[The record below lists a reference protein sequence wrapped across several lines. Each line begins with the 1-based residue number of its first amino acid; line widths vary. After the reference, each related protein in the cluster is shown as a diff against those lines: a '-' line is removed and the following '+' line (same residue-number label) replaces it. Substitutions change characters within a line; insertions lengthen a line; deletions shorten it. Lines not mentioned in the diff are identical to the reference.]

1 MNASYVDTSS
11 PSNSTM
17 SPFFT
22 AVILTVVGIPLS
34 IYYKDFGYFKMSKE
48 VIAYKNANSLE
59 TRKSKAT
66 EILSRGNIPVIA
78 LAADTCCLETRLMK
92 YEVPG
97 DANFAQ
103 LIYSIRRGI

>member
-1 MNASYVDTSS
+1 
-11 PSNSTM
+11 
-17 SPFFT
+17 
-22 AVILTVVGIPLS
+22 
-34 IYYKDFGYFKMSKE
+34 MSKE
-48 VIAYKNANSLE
+48 IIAYKNQHPLE
-59 TRKSKAT
+59 IRKSKAA

-78 LAADTCCLETRLMK
+78 IAADTCCLETRLMK